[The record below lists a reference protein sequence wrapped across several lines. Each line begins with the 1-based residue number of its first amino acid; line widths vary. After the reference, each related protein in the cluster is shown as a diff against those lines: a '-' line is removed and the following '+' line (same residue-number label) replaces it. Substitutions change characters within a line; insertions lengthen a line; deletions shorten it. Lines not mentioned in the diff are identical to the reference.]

1 MNMKTHMRK
10 GILGVVF
17 AAASLVAI
25 GQNQYASNIE
35 VPGDHFSL
43 EGALELFKKSSS
55 PEEFERL
62 LNVPDGK
69 VNNLDLNGDRQIDYI
84 KVIDRYDGHVHAFIM
99 QAVVSERELQ
109 DIAVITLEKQGD
121 GRATLQIVGD
131 ADIYGVETIIEPTE
145 EVRVYAG
152 TTTSRN
158 VVNVWTWP
166 VVRYVYAPTYSVW
179 ISPWGWYSR
188 PVWWYPWRPVT
199 YVVYRPYWEPYR
211 VYYSTCYYHR
221 NVYAQRIYY
230 PVRTTSVVVY
240 NRHHDNIVKS
250 RNTRGRDYDRNG
262 YYRGDER
269 GRYARDARV
278 NSYDNSRDYSRRD
291 RSAGYDN
298 NSNGYNNSPNGNR
311 PERSNYNRG
320 RDERNNSNDHE
331 TSTSIPNDRGNN
343 GSQDRGNNR
352 PERTNINRGRDER
365 NNSNDQERSMSIPN
379 MRSTSESRQ
388 PSISIPRETRENNS
402 RPRVE
407 VSRGGANNER
417 RQMEAAPRVRS
428 SQSDG
433 NSSGARIHASPR
445 QSNESPRISNPGR
458 TQRDHSSPSG
468 SPSGS
473 SPKKRGRD

>member
-1 MNMKTHMRK
+1 MKTHMRK
-10 GILGVVF
+10 GVLLGVVF
-17 AAASLVAI
+17 AAASLVAV

-62 LNVPDGK
+62 LNVPDSK

-84 KVIDRYDGHVHAFIM
+84 KVIDRYDRNVHAFIL
-99 QAVVSERELQ
+99 QAVISERELQ
-109 DIAVITLEKQGD
+109 DIAVITLEKQSD
-121 GRATLQIVGD
+121 GRATLQLVGD

-152 TTTSRN
+152 TTTTRN

-166 VVRYVYAPTYSVW
+166 VVRYVYAPHYSVW

-199 YVVYRPYWEPYR
+199 YVVYRPYWDSYTP
-211 VYYSTCYYHR
+211 YYSRCYYHR
-221 NVYAQRIYY
+221 NIYAQRIYV
-230 PVRTTSVVVY
+230 PVRSTSVIVY
-240 NRHHDNIVKS
+240 NRHHDNVVRS
-250 RNTRGRDYDRNG
+250 RNTRGRDYDRDG

-269 GRYARDARV
+269 ARYARDARV
-278 NSYDNSRDYSRRD
+278 HSYDNSRDYTRRD

-298 NSNGYNNSPNGNR
+298 NGDDNSSDGNR

-331 TSTSIPNDRGNN
+331 SSTSVPNDRGNN
-343 GSQDRGNNR
+343 GSNDRGNNGSD
-352 PERTNINRGRDER
+352 RTNVNRGRDER
-365 NNSNDQERSMSIPN
+365 NNSNNQERSVSVPN
-379 MRSTSESRQ
+379 VRSTNESR
-388 PSISIPRETRENNS
+388 PSFSAPRETRENNS

-407 VSRGGANNER
+407 VSRGAGTNER
-417 RQMEAAPRVRS
+417 RQTESAPRVRS
-428 SQSDG
+428 SQGEG
-433 NSSGARIHASPR
+433 NTSGARIQSPPQQR
-445 QSNESPRISNPGR
+445 HESPRVSSPGSS
-458 TQRDHSSPSG
+458 QRDRGAATGSSSG
-468 SPSGS
+468 